1 VKITIIGRGN
11 VGGALQNVLSANGH
25 DVEALGSDGGD
36 AADADAVIL
45 AVPGGSVE
53 DALRSVSAVEGK
65 ILIDATNPLQGR
77 PDGVESLSAWAKSL
91 ANGPTAKAFNT
102 NFASL
107 FAQAANADR
116 RPTMPI
122 CGDDEAVAVAEQ
134 LSRECGYDPVV
145 VGGLEHAA
153 ALEDY
158 VGGVMIPLV
167 MTRGPVFYR
176 FDWPG
181 TA

>member
-1 VKITIIGRGN
+1 VKIAIIGRGN
-11 VGGALQNVLSANGH
+11 VGGALQRLLSANGH
-25 DVEALGSDGGD
+25 EVEAFGSAGGD
-36 AADADAVIL
+36 ASGADAVIL
-45 AVPGGSVE
+45 AVPGGAVV
-53 DALRSVSAVEGK
+53 DALRSVSGVAGK

-77 PDGVESLSAWAKSL
+77 PEGVESLSAAAKSV

-107 FAQAANADR
+107 FEEAAAAE

-134 LSRECGYDPVV
+134 LARECGYEPLVI
-145 VGGLEHAA
+145 GGLEHAG

-158 VGGVMIPLV
+158 VGGVLVPLA
-167 MTRGPVFYR
+167 MTRGPFFYR
-176 FDWPG
+176 FVWPG
-181 TA
+181 AG

>member
-11 VGGALQNVLSANGH
+11 VGGTLQRLLSANGH
-25 DVEALGSDGGD
+25 EVDALGSDGGD
-36 AADADAVIL
+36 ASGADVLIL
-45 AVPGGSVE
+45 AVPGGAVE
-53 DALRSVSAVEGK
+53 DALRSVSGVEGK

-77 PDGVESLSAWAKSL
+77 PDGVESLSVLAQSV

-102 NFASL
+102 NFAAL
-107 FAQAANADR
+107 FEQAGNEGE

-134 LSRECGYDPVV
+134 LVRDCGYDPVV

-167 MTRGPVFYR
+167 MTRGPFFYR
-176 FDWPG
+176 FGWPG
-181 TA
+181 AG

>member
-1 VKITIIGRGN
+1 MKITIIGRGN
-11 VGGALQNVLSANGH
+11 VGGALERVLLASGH
-25 DVEALGSDGGD
+25 EVGALGSDGGD

-45 AVPGGSVE
+45 AVPGDAVE
-53 DALRSVSAVEGK
+53 DALRRVSGVEGK

-77 PDGVESLSAWAKSL
+77 PEGVESLSALAKSV

-107 FAQAANADR
+107 FEQAAKADQ

-122 CGDDEAVAVAEQ
+122 CGDDEALAVAEQ
-134 LSRECGYDPVV
+134 LSRDCGYDPVV
-145 VGGLEHAA
+145 LGGLEHAS

-158 VGGVMIPLV
+158 VSGILIPLV
-167 MTRGPVFYR
+167 MTRGPLFYR
-176 FDWPG
+176 FDWP
-181 TA
+181 

>member
-11 VGGALQNVLSANGH
+11 VGGALQRVLSAHGH
-25 DVEALGSDGGD
+25 DVDALGSEGGD
-36 AADADAVIL
+36 ASGADAVIL
-45 AVPGGSVE
+45 AVPGGAVD
-53 DALRSVSAVEGK
+53 DALRSVSGVEGK

-77 PDGVESLSAWAKSL
+77 PEGVESLSALAKSV

-107 FAQAANADR
+107 FERAASAEQ

-122 CGDDEAVAVAEQ
+122 CGDDEALAVAEQ
-134 LSRECGYDPVV
+134 LSRDCGYEPVV
-145 VGGLEHAA
+145 MGGLEHAP

-158 VGGVMIPLV
+158 VSGILIPLV
-167 MTRGPVFYR
+167 MTRGPLFYR
-176 FDWPG
+176 FDWPAG
-181 TA
+181 G

>member
-11 VGGALQNVLSANGH
+11 VGGALQRVLSAHGH
-25 DVEALGSDGGD
+25 DVDALGSEGGD
-36 AADADAVIL
+36 ASGADAVIL
-45 AVPGGSVE
+45 AVPGGAVD
-53 DALRSVSAVEGK
+53 DALRSVRGVEGK

-77 PDGVESLSAWAKSL
+77 PEGVESLSALAKSV

-107 FAQAANADR
+107 FERAASAEQ

-122 CGDDEAVAVAEQ
+122 CGDDEALAVAEQ
-134 LSRECGYDPVV
+134 LSRDCGYEPVV
-145 VGGLEHAA
+145 MGGLEHAP

-158 VGGVMIPLV
+158 VSGILIPLV
-167 MTRGPVFYR
+167 MTRGPLFYR
-176 FDWPG
+176 FDWPAG
-181 TA
+181 G

>member
-11 VGGALQNVLSANGH
+11 VGGALQSVLSANGH
-25 DVEALGSDGGD
+25 EVDALGSDGGD
-36 AADADAVIL
+36 ASGADAVIL
-45 AVPGGSVE
+45 AVPGGAVV
-53 DALRSVSAVEGK
+53 DALRSVSGVEGK

-77 PDGVESLSAWAKSL
+77 PEGVESLSALAKSV

-107 FAQAANADR
+107 FEQAAEADQ

-122 CGDDEAVAVAEQ
+122 CGDDEALAVAEQ
-134 LSRECGYDPVV
+134 LSRDCGYEPVV
-145 VGGLEHAA
+145 MGGLEHAP

-158 VGGVMIPLV
+158 VSGILIPLV
-167 MTRGPVFYR
+167 MTRGPLFYR
-176 FDWPG
+176 FDWPAAG
-181 TA
+181 